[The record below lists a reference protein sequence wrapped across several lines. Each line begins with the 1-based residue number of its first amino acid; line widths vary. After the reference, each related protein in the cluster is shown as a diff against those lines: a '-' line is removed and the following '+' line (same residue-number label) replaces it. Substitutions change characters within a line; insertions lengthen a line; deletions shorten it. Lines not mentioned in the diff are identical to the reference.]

1 MYYILFVRQGEK
13 SGDSKGS
20 RTLTKVTFELNK
32 KGSSTIE
39 ENFSE
44 SPKKSNSSENH

>member
-1 MYYILFVRQGEK
+1 MNLINLGEK
-13 SGDSKGS
+13 SGDIKGS

-39 ENFSE
+39 ENSVE
-44 SPKKSNSSENH
+44 SPKKCSGSNIIE